1 MVTKWKIVPF
11 IFNTTKF
18 AQAVRLHIIRK
29 DDLYIEEIANVAG
42 ISDTTLSKMCAGLEN
57 NCKMQTF
64 LGICNAL
71 DLNPL
76 DFIELES

>member
-11 IFNTTKF
+11 VFNASKF
-18 AQAVRLHIIRK
+18 AQAIRLHTLGRG
-29 DDLYIEEIANVAG
+29 DLYLEEVAEIAG
-42 ISDTTLSKMCAGLEN
+42 ISDTTLSNMASGLHN

-76 DFIELES
+76 DYIELEN

>member
-1 MVTKWKIVPF
+1 MGKKYIIVPF
-11 IFNTTKF
+11 VFNSSKF
-18 AQAVRLHIIRK
+18 AQSIRLHVLGK
-29 DDLYIEEIANVAG
+29 GDLYIEEVAAIAGV
-42 ISDTTLSKMCAGLEN
+42 SDTTLSKLASGLEN

-76 DFIELES
+76 DYIELES

>member
-1 MVTKWKIVPF
+1 MSTRWKVVPF
-11 IFNTTKF
+11 VFNASKF
-18 AQAVRLHIIRK
+18 AQAIRLHILGK
-29 DDLYIEEIANVAG
+29 GDLYKVEVAAVAG
-42 ISDTTLSKMCAGLEN
+42 VSDTTLSNLASGLEN

-76 DFIELES
+76 DYIELEY

>member
-1 MVTKWKIVPF
+1 MVTKWKVVPF
-11 IFNTTKF
+11 VFNTSKF
-18 AQAVRLHIIRK
+18 AQAIRLHVMGK
-29 DDLYIEEIANVAG
+29 GDLYVTDIAEVAG
-42 ISDTTLSKMCAGLEN
+42 ISDTTLAKMCSGLES

-76 DFIELES
+76 DYIELES